1 MKRIAFF
8 DTKPYDKTWF
18 DQWNPGDYEIVYFE
32 SRLSSHTA
40 ALAADCQGV
49 CAFVNDM
56 IDREVIETLSHLGVE
71 VLAMR
76 CAGYSN
82 IDFHAAYDQKLCVVR
97 VPAYSP
103 NAVAEHAMALLLAV
117 NRKLCRAYNRTRD
130 FNFSLTGLTGTDL
143 NGKTAGVIGTDKIG
157 RVFINICRGFGMHV
171 LAYDPYPAKDA
182 DFEYAPLDRIFR
194 ESDIISLH
202 CPLTEESHHIL
213 NAEAFDKMKK
223 GVFIINTSRGAL
235 IDSAAL
241 LSALNNEKVRG
252 AGLDVYEEEADI
264 FFEDKSGQIIRD
276 EILSLLVSRPN
287 VIITS
292 HQAFLTE
299 EALSN
304 IARVTFTNLNEFFS
318 GGPLDNEICYH
329 CDTGKV
335 AGGCRTTRAERCF

>member
-1 MKRIAFF
+1 
-8 DTKPYDKTWF
+8 
-18 DQWNPGDYEIVYFE
+18 
-32 SRLSSHTA
+32 
-40 ALAADCQGV
+40 
-49 CAFVNDM
+49 
-56 IDREVIETLSHLGVE
+56 
-71 VLAMR
+71 
-76 CAGYSN
+76 
-82 IDFHAAYDQKLCVVR
+82 
-97 VPAYSP
+97 
-103 NAVAEHAMALLLAV
+103 
-117 NRKLCRAYNRTRD
+117 
-130 FNFSLTGLTGTDL
+130 
-143 NGKTAGVIGTDKIG
+143 
-157 RVFINICRGFGMHV
+157 
-171 LAYDPYPAKDA
+171 
-182 DFEYAPLDRIFR
+182 
-194 ESDIISLH
+194 
-202 CPLTEESHHIL
+202 
-213 NAEAFDKMKK
+213 MKK

-276 EILSLLVSRPN
+276 ETLSLLVSRPN

-335 AGGCRTTRAERCF
+335 AGGCRTTRAERCFSRTPDAVLSETGTPENPGRQNLPGAEDGDGFFYAKLIKK